1 MSWSLKLLTI
11 KGIPVRI
18 HASFV
23 LVLVVAAA
31 SGLIR
36 GGSSGDALRSA
47 AFMVVLVLLLF
58 LCVALHELGHG
69 LMAQRYQVKVQDI
82 TLWPIGGVARMSR
95 LPSRP
100 YQEFLITAAGPA
112 TNLVL
117 AFLLGAAAVTWIGPE
132 QILRLL
138 AYPRLMTRFLASQE
152 VRPLLLLLAINNLL
166 LALFNLIPAF
176 PMDGGR
182 ILRSFLA
189 VFLPFRRA
197 TQLAALLGQALA
209 VLMAIAG
216 VLSGNYFLSLIGVF
230 VFFAAWQE
238 RRQTLLQESLK
249 GVTVRQAIRP
259 IGLRL
264 DPGLSL
270 GQAAAQAAAAPQP
283 AYLVVDGSRL
293 VGVLP
298 RSDLL
303 AAVRKAGPS
312 GPITPYALHSTLQLR
327 PEETLD
333 RALERIL
340 QSRFGFALVVDGGQV
355 LGTLNQPD
363 LLRLAE
369 ILSAHPGALRDAGR

>member
-1 MSWSLKLLTI
+1 MSWSLKLVTI

-18 HASFV
+18 HASFL

-31 SGLIR
+31 SGLLN
-36 GGSSGDALRSA
+36 GSGSSLRGV
-47 AFMVVLVLLLF
+47 AFMIILVLLLF
-58 LCVALHELGHG
+58 LCVGLHELGHS
-69 LMAQRYQVKVQDI
+69 LIAQAYGVKVKDI

-95 LPSRP
+95 LPSKP

-112 TNLVL
+112 TNLALAVL
-117 AFLLGAAAVTWIGPE
+117 FGAAAVTWIGPE
-132 QILRLL
+132 QMLRLL
-138 AYPRLMTRFLASQE
+138 SYPRLLTRFLASQE
-152 VRPLLLLLAINNLL
+152 VRPLLLLLALNNLL

-216 VLSGNYFLSLIGVF
+216 LLGQNYLLSLIGVF

-259 IGLRL
+259 IGPRFNT
-264 DPGLSL
+264 GLTL

-293 VGVLP
+293 VGVLS
-298 RSDLL
+298 RDALL
-303 AAVRKAGPS
+303 AAVRRAGPS
-312 GPITPYALHSTLQLR
+312 GPITPHILRSTLQLR

-340 QSRFGFALVVDGGQV
+340 QSPMGFALVVEGGQV
-355 LGTLNQPD
+355 MGTINEPD

-369 ILSAHPGALRDAGR
+369 ILRAHPGALREAGK

>member
-18 HASFV
+18 HATFL

-31 SGLIR
+31 AGLMNSSADSPR
-36 GGSSGDALRSA
+36 GA
-47 AFMVVLVLLLF
+47 AFMVILVLLLF
-58 LCVALHELGHG
+58 LCVVLHELGHS
-69 LMAQRYQVKVQDI
+69 LMAQLYGVQVQDI

-112 TNLVL
+112 TNLALAVL
-117 AFLLGAAAVTWIGPE
+117 FGALATAWIGPD
-132 QILRLL
+132 QMLRLL
-138 AYPRLMTRFLASQE
+138 RYPRLLNVFLASQE
-152 VRPLLLLLAINNLL
+152 VRPLLLLLAINNLI

-182 ILRSFLA
+182 ILRSLLA

-197 TQLAALLGQALA
+197 TQFAALLGQALA
-209 VLMAIAG
+209 VLMAAVG
-216 VLSGNYFLSLIGVF
+216 LLTGNYFLGLIGVF

-238 RRQTLLQESLK
+238 RRQTLMHESLK
-249 GVTVRQAIRP
+249 GVTVRQATRP
-259 IGLRL
+259 IGPRL
-264 DPGLSL
+264 NPGLSL
-270 GQAAAQAAAAPQP
+270 GQAAAQAAATPQT
-283 AYLVVDGSRL
+283 AYLIVDGNRL

-303 AAVRKAGPS
+303 AAVRKAGPVA
-312 GPITPYALHSTLQLR
+312 PITPYVLRSTLQLQ
-327 PEETLD
+327 PDETLD

-340 QSRFGFALVVDGGQV
+340 QGRTGFAIVVDNGQV
-355 LGTLNQPD
+355 IGTISQPD
-363 LLRLAE
+363 LLHLAE
-369 ILSAHPGALRDAGR
+369 ILSAHPGALREAGQ